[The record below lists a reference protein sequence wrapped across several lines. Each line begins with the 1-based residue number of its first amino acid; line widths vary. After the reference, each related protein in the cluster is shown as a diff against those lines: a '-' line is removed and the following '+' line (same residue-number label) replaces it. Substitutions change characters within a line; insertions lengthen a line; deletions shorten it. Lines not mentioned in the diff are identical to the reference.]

1 MATSLSLD
9 EQRTICKLYESG
21 KSFKEIREITG
32 RSREA
37 QVKVL
42 TRVGLYKD
50 GLSSSASEHARYNYE
65 VHKDKIVSLTECTE
79 TIINIYEEEL
89 NKKNDEITKL
99 KAEIEKLK
107 S

>member
-1 MATSLSLD
+1 MRDSSDGSLKKERIYPLTTYGKTTYPEFSD
-9 EQRTICKLYESG
+9 GFTIL
-21 KSFKEIREITG
+21 
-32 RSREA
+32 
-37 QVKVL
+37 
-42 TRVGLYKD
+42 
-50 GLSSSASEHARYNYE
+50 
-65 VHKDKIVSLTECTE
+65 KDKIVSLTECTE